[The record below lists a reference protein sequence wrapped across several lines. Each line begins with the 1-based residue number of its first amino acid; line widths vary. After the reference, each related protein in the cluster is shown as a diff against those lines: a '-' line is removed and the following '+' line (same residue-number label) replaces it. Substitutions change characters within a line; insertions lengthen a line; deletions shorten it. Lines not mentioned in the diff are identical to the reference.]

1 MIKEYEHI
9 HFLLNKY
16 WNCETSLEEEKKLQ
30 DFFSQEDIPEDLQ
43 PYIPLFRDYKESQ
56 HSIRLDDDF
65 EKKLK
70 AAIHQKE
77 KAKQYI
83 TIRIFAPVL
92 KIAASIAI
100 IVSLGA
106 GIYFLVNEN
115 RKPYFAET
123 YNDPKAALKDATYAL
138 EKLSEALRKGEEASK
153 ETFDKLKNLNIN
165 WAAIDSMGRDM
176 EQEMEMEMETE
187 VEGDTDVDIDRD
199 KETHVNQNL

>member
-56 HSIRLDDDF
+56 HSIRLGDDF
-65 EKKLK
+65 DKKLK

-83 TIRIFAPVL
+83 TIRIFTPVL

-100 IVSLGA
+100 IVTLGV

-123 YNDPKAALKDATYAL
+123 YNDPKAALKDATHAL
-138 EKLSEALRKGEEASK
+138 EKLSEALRKGEQASK
-153 ETFDKLKNLNIN
+153 ETFDKLKNLNID

-176 EQEMEMEMETE
+176 EQEMEMEIE

>member
-1 MIKEYEHI
+1 MINEYEHI

-56 HSIRLDDDF
+56 HSIRLGDDF
-65 EKKLK
+65 DKKLK

-83 TIRIFAPVL
+83 TIRIFTPVL

-100 IVSLGA
+100 IVTLGV

-123 YNDPKAALKDATYAL
+123 YNDPKAALKDATHAL
-138 EKLSEALRKGEEASK
+138 EKLSEALRKGEQASK
-153 ETFDKLKNLNIN
+153 ETFDKLKNLNID

-176 EQEMEMEMETE
+176 EQEMEME
-187 VEGDTDVDIDRD
+187 VEGDTDVNIDRD
-199 KETHVNQNL
+199 RETHVNQNL

>member
-1 MIKEYEHI
+1 MK
-9 HFLLNKY
+9 
-16 WNCETSLEEEKKLQ
+16 
-30 DFFSQEDIPEDLQ
+30 
-43 PYIPLFRDYKESQ
+43 
-56 HSIRLDDDF
+56 
-65 EKKLK
+65 KKLK

-123 YNDPKAALKDATYAL
+123 YNDPKAALKDATHAL
-138 EKLSEALRKGEEASK
+138 EKLSEALRKGEQASK
-153 ETFDKLKNLNIN
+153 ETFDKLKNLNID

-176 EQEMEMEMETE
+176 EQEMEME
-187 VEGDTDVDIDRD
+187 VEGDTDVNIDRD
-199 KETHVNQNL
+199 RETHVNQNL